1 MEEEKI
7 EEQKPNINNINNN
20 NNNINQEQNISNN
33 NQENNNNINNEI
45 KEESEIFLDKTILNK
60 YHIIKKIRR
69 GSQAQVY
76 LGENTKTFEQY
87 AIKVEKNKPEN
98 CLLKN
103 EIYML
108 SNLQSTSTQKN
119 NGIVEMFSCAN
130 YKGYLIL
137 IEKLLGKSLDLLFLD
152 LSKKF
157 TLLDICQIS
166 LQCLDRI
173 EFVHSKG
180 IIHCDIKPENFV
192 IGIEDPNVIYLIDFG
207 LGQKYI
213 SLKTGKHIEFKFT
226 GYMTGTARYAS
237 RNALRGKCLSRR
249 DDIES
254 FMYMIL
260 YFLAKKL
267 PWQGLKAKNMGE
279 KYKKIYNY
287 KKDFN
292 YKSFCKNY
300 PIEITNLFDYVYSL
314 AFNEKPSYQYMREM
328 FKKILE
334 QNNLFIKDF
343 FSWMDKKEYEDINTE
358 KRRAISET
366 KDKYNENRKKIR
378 TSITGNLKE
387 STIAVTNLRLSRINS
402 SKINLEE
409 SHNDNINEEDNNINN
424 IDNDININNEK
435 NTNLLSTGTN
445 IKHKL
450 DKYPDDEE
458 EKKYELKKELEIIK
472 EEENEDDYDIDMNSK
487 KMGGSVHLYKIDN
500 EFKHCFENKNN
511 NINNINLTKSNIN
524 LGYENKEIKSKLI
537 GKKSSDKIDSNKNSK
552 NEINI
557 ENDINEEF
565 KDNNNI
571 KNVNNNVI
579 KEEIKK
585 ENKNNIYNNDIII
598 NNNIIK
604 EELKKENKN
613 NINSNDININN
624 NVIKEKLKKVNINN
638 NINIININNNIIKE
652 EDIKEDKNTIKK
664 ISDSINEINKEEIKK
679 ISEGNNNVITL
690 REIKSDNVMSEFD
703 FKFDLIQKIKAGK
716 NNVVPK
722 KVVFKKKFKN
732 DGNIKYSSVSS
743 HDFYKKKGYYSAT
756 PRNVKNKVAKKLDEG
771 NHHHNDS
778 NNKNKNCDIF

>member
-1 MEEEKI
+1 MEEKI
-7 EEQKPNINNINNN
+7 EEQKQNINNINTNN
-20 NNNINQEQNISNN
+20 TNQEQNISNN
-33 NQENNNNINNEI
+33 NQNNNQENNHNINNDI
-45 KEESEIFLDKTILNK
+45 KEESEIFLGKTIINK

-76 LGENTKTFEQY
+76 LGENVKTFEQY
-87 AIKVEKNKPEN
+87 AIKVEKNKQEN

-108 SNLQSTSTQKN
+108 SNLQSTTTQKN

-157 TLLDICQIS
+157 TLLDICQIA

-192 IGIEDPNVIYLIDFG
+192 IGIEDPNVLYLIDFG

-254 FMYMIL
+254 LMYMIL

-267 PWQGLKAKNMGE
+267 PWQGLKAKNLGE

-287 KKDFN
+287 KKEFN

-300 PIEITNLFDYVYSL
+300 PIEVTNLFDYVYSL

-366 KDKYNENRKKIR
+366 KDKYNENKKKIR

-387 STIAVTNLRLSRINS
+387 STVAVTNLRLSRINS

-424 IDNDININNEK
+424 IDNIDNDININNEK
-435 NTNLLSTGTN
+435 NNNNLLSTGTN

-511 NINNINLTKSNIN
+511 NNLNNINITKSNIN
-524 LGYENKEIKSKLI
+524 LNYENKEIKTKLI
-537 GKKSSDKIDSNKNSK
+537 GKKSTDKIDSNKNSE
-552 NEINI
+552 NEIII
-557 ENDINEEF
+557 ENEIKEEF
-565 KDNNNI
+565 KGENNNNINIINNIEIKEELKIENNNNI
-571 KNVNNNVI
+571 KN
-579 KEEIKK
+579 
-585 ENKNNIYNNDIII
+585 
-598 NNNIIK
+598 
-604 EELKKENKN
+604 
-613 NINSNDININN
+613 ININN
-624 NVIKEKLKKVNINN
+624 NVIKEELKSENNN

-652 EDIKEDKNTIKK
+652 EDKKEDNNTIKK

-679 ISEGNNNVITL
+679 IAEGNNNVITL

-743 HDFYKKKGYYSAT
+743 HDFYKKKGYFSAT